1 MDDTQIKIELTGNP
15 FVDTGLAVI
24 ASLAN
29 LDDINELNLSHL
41 KNVFGNGTQ
50 LVDTNARLKTFTQVF
65 GTNNP
70 LFQPS
75 YGFKKGVGPS
85 DVNKAIYKNTLNG
98 FLEEIGKRESG
109 QKCWACGDSTNFQFS
124 QVCKKAIEAEGKIV
138 PDEKWIGR
146 DWFPLAGSLGSDA
159 QALPAASQAPVLCSK
174 CLYAIHYLP
183 QGLMLLDGRLAV
195 FQSTSSEF
203 WYELIRDIVNE
214 VKSRVNTG
222 NNETLGKNEGSREIM
237 RRLLPLFE
245 RLQTS
250 RHHGIPEGTSL
261 NIWRFSNS
269 GTNPECMI
277 EEIPNPALIFLWNA
291 TKMGLR
297 SELEFL
303 IKSEKKNPQ
312 NSLYHCIS
320 NMKDYPYLYPDGKKS
335 GASLNLFTLYQ
346 TKILGRTIASLQISY
361 KLAKTVVANAKEKD
375 LKRIQR
381 WEAFNDEKIR
391 VQVRHSIVQMAE
403 RGELTL
409 NEYLDLFPLNEGNG
423 VSVTWDG
430 WNLIRF
436 YLHHASEEFLN
447 LDDISRMERS
457 VNPVSYYAATI
468 YNHYLKERG
477 KERFQ
482 KEVLSRISLGIDSL
496 WLKNQFT
503 HLAESE
509 NGFTY
514 ENWEN
519 FCKRDDG
526 RTFTSELIFQMRL
539 LWIQWLREEKVSIN
553 IPQPCANGYNGIPEK
568 INIMLEMIFR
578 NYVEQRG
585 ISRFYR
591 DILIKLRKHE
601 LGMNWFKN
609 KITVLAPPEIQPLS
623 EQEWDD
629 FIIDEEGSNVKTER
643 LFQINLVFANLYR
656 MAMCNE
662 QIMVGR

>member
-1 MDDTQIKIELTGNP
+1 
-15 FVDTGLAVI
+15 
-24 ASLAN
+24 
-29 LDDINELNLSHL
+29 
-41 KNVFGNGTQ
+41 
-50 LVDTNARLKTFTQVF
+50 
-65 GTNNP
+65 
-70 LFQPS
+70 
-75 YGFKKGVGPS
+75 
-85 DVNKAIYKNTLNG
+85 
-98 FLEEIGKRESG
+98 
-109 QKCWACGDSTNFQFS
+109 
-124 QVCKKAIEAEGKIV
+124 
-138 PDEKWIGR
+138 
-146 DWFPLAGSLGSDA
+146 
-159 QALPAASQAPVLCSK
+159 
-174 CLYAIHYLP
+174 
-183 QGLMLLDGRLAV
+183 
-195 FQSTSSEF
+195 
-203 WYELIRDIVNE
+203 
-214 VKSRVNTG
+214 
-222 NNETLGKNEGSREIM
+222 
-237 RRLLPLFE
+237 
-245 RLQTS
+245 
-250 RHHGIPEGTSL
+250 
-261 NIWRFSNS
+261 
-269 GTNPECMI
+269 MI

-320 NMKDYPYLYPDGKKS
+320 NGKDYPYLYPDGKKS

-381 WEAFNDEKIR
+381 WEAFNGEKIR

-423 VSVTWDG
+423 VSVKWDG

-436 YLHHASEEFLN
+436 YLHHASEEFPN

-482 KEVLSRISLGIDSL
+482 KEVLSRISRGIDSL

-526 RTFTSELIFQMRL
+526 RAFTSELIFQMRL
-539 LWIQWLREEKVSIN
+539 LWIQWLREKKVSIN

-578 NYVEQRG
+578 DYVEQRG

-601 LGMNWFKN
+601 LGMSWFKN

-623 EQEWDD
+623 EEEWDD
-629 FIIDEEGSNVKTER
+629 FLINEDGSNVKTER

-662 QIMVGR
+662 QLMVGR